1 MNVRKIT
8 GIYSIVF
15 FVLLYWKS
23 SQYNVLWEFQDLF
36 KLANIVPSL
45 GITLGILSI
54 YLIFKTK
61 TKNKKSKKS
70 ILEGFLRS
78 ILVYLSIFITVYSF
92 NYCIQNGNYTDYEEI
107 LSNTI
112 CVIIPILATHI
123 FIFLISMWVKFSDT
137 ISKTT
142 IDCEAV
148 IGLNN
153 NGFHKV
159 RLNIS
164 GNTLRI
170 LGNTSSILRTV
181 SFKNILQVSMESDE
195 ILTEKEKSVLGRA
208 LVGGLVFGVAGAVVG
223 AVSGVGT
230 KKEQRHIKVIKFQL
244 SDGEFYAI
252 PEGYVSTGTFIRSCK
267 EKISSNKDDVISS

>member
-123 FIFLISMWVKFSDT
+123 FIFLISM
-137 ISKTT
+137 
-142 IDCEAV
+142 
-148 IGLNN
+148 
-153 NGFHKV
+153 
-159 RLNIS
+159 
-164 GNTLRI
+164 
-170 LGNTSSILRTV
+170 
-181 SFKNILQVSMESDE
+181 
-195 ILTEKEKSVLGRA
+195 
-208 LVGGLVFGVAGAVVG
+208 
-223 AVSGVGT
+223 
-230 KKEQRHIKVIKFQL
+230 
-244 SDGEFYAI
+244 
-252 PEGYVSTGTFIRSCK
+252 
-267 EKISSNKDDVISS
+267 